1 MSALVSDAVRSWV
14 DSGSYQSLSNLTG
27 GLVAIL
33 LIALV
38 LQRELLRL
46 VRGHGHG
53 MRVGAFDV
61 AILPLLAAFVLIA
74 GLRVLDIAGLL
85 S

>member
-1 MSALVSDAVRSWV
+1 MVSDAVRAWV
-14 DSGSYQSLSNLTG
+14 ESGSYQSISNLTG

-33 LIALV
+33 LIAMV

-46 VRGHGHG
+46 IRGSGRG
-53 MRVGAFDV
+53 PQAGAFDV
-61 AILPLLAAFVLIA
+61 AIFPLLYAFVLIA
-74 GLRVLDIAGLL
+74 GLRVLDIAGVI